1 MSDTPRPAT
10 GPMRFFCDGVGIFLR
25 GEKAADYARA
35 LALTIDPNASA
46 AMREHAAVTVRDL
59 MRLLQRAN
67 PLRRDDDDVQVMRPF
82 DDCTEDAA

>member
-1 MSDTPRPAT
+1 MTTPAT
-10 GPMRFFCDGVGIFLR
+10 GPMRFCFDGVGIFLR

-35 LALTIDPNASA
+35 LALMVDPNASA

-59 MRLLQRAN
+59 MRLLRRAD
-67 PLRRDDDDVQVMRPF
+67 PHHPDADTQEMRAF